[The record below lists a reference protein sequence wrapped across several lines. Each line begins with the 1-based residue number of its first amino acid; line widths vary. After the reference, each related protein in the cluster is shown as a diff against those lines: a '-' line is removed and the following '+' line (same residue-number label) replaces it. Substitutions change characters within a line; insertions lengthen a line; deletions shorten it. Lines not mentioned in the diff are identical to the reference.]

1 MEIAISPASFFFQN
15 RMVKDQEGYHI
26 LLVEDNLG
34 DVLLIE
40 EYLHEKILNLELTV
54 ANTFEEAKTKLEEPG
69 IALDAIILD
78 LTLPDLQGQ
87 ALILKI
93 KELAGDVSLLVLTGY
108 SNIEFGMKSLAIG
121 VSDYLL
127 KDELSPASL
136 YKSIIYSIGR
146 YKISRQLKDSE
157 RRYKE
162 LFHLSPQ
169 PMYLY
174 SLDTLE
180 FLDVNKAAIDH
191 YGYSKQE
198 FLTMTLREIRP
209 KEEVSR
215 LERVI
220 AGIRDGKPAFP
231 GPKIFRHRKKNGEI
245 ITVEIKSNVID
256 YQGIRAEVVLAND
269 ITDRMKYIHAIE
281 DQNKRL
287 QEIAWMQS
295 HVVRAPLARLM
306 SLVMAMESL
315 ENDFGRDNFRKMIL
329 DSAEELDE
337 IIRDIVNKT
346 DKVSLKE
353 KNEG

>member
-1 MEIAISPASFFFQN
+1 
-15 RMVKDQEGYHI
+15 MVKDQEGYHI

-54 ANTFEEAKTKLEEPG
+54 ANTFQEAKEKLEEPDFF
-69 IALDAIILD
+69 LDAIILD

-93 KELAGDVSLLVLTGY
+93 RELAGDVSLLVLTGY
-108 SNIEFGMKSLAIG
+108 SNIEFGMKSLALG
-121 VSDYLL
+121 VSDYIL
-127 KDELSPASL
+127 KDELSPTSL
-136 YKSIIYSIGR
+136 YKSIVYSIGR
-146 YKISRQLKDSE
+146 YKISRQLKESE
-157 RRYKE
+157 KRYKE

-174 SLDTLE
+174 ALESLN

-198 FLTMTLREIRP
+198 FLTMTLRDIRP

-215 LERVI
+215 LESVI
-220 AGIRDGKPAFP
+220 AGIREGKPALP
-231 GPKIFRHRKKNGEI
+231 GPKIFKHRKKSGEI
-245 ITVEIKSNVID
+245 ISVEIKSNVID
-256 YQGIRAEVVLAND
+256 YQGVRAEVVLAND
-269 ITDRMKYIHAIE
+269 ITERMKYIHAIE

-315 ENDFGRDNFRKMIL
+315 EKDFGRDNFRKMIL

>member
-1 MEIAISPASFFFQN
+1 
-15 RMVKDQEGYHI
+15 MVKDHEGYHL

-40 EYLHEKILNLELTV
+40 EYLHEKILNLELTF
-54 ANTFEEAKTKLEEPG
+54 ANTFQEAKEKLQDPK
-69 IALDAIILD
+69 ICLDAIILD
-78 LTLPDLQGQ
+78 LTLPDLQGEE
-87 ALILKI
+87 LIVKV
-93 KELAGDVSLLVLTGY
+93 KELAGDVSIVVLTGY
-108 SNIEFGMKSLAIG
+108 SNIEFGMKSLSLG

-127 KDELSPASL
+127 KDELSPTSL

-146 YKISRQLKDSE
+146 YQISSQLKDSE
-157 RRYKE
+157 KRYKE
-162 LFHLSPQ
+162 LFQLSPQ

-174 SLDTLE
+174 SLESLD

-191 YGYSKQE
+191 YGYAKDE
-198 FLTMTLREIRP
+198 FLSMSLRDIRP

-220 AGIRDGKPAFP
+220 SGIREGKPDP
-231 GPKIFRHRKKNGEI
+231 GPKIFKHRKKNGEI
-245 ITVEIKSNVID
+245 ITVEIKGNVID
-256 YQGIRAEVVLAND
+256 YQGIKAEVVLAND
-269 ITDRMKYIHAIE
+269 ITDRMRYIHAIE

-287 QEIAWMQS
+287 QEIAWLQS

-306 SLVMAMESL
+306 SLVMGMDSL
-315 ENDFGRDNFRKMIL
+315 EKDFGKDNFRKMIL

-346 DKVSLKE
+346 DKISLKE
-353 KNEG
+353 KKEG

>member
-1 MEIAISPASFFFQN
+1 
-15 RMVKDQEGYHI
+15 
-26 LLVEDNLG
+26 
-34 DVLLIE
+34 
-40 EYLHEKILNLELTV
+40 
-54 ANTFEEAKTKLEEPG
+54 LEEPDFF
-69 IALDAIILD
+69 LDAIILD

-93 KELAGDVSLLVLTGY
+93 RELAGDVSLLVLTGY
-108 SNIEFGMKSLAIG
+108 SNIEFGMKSLALG
-121 VSDYLL
+121 VSDYIL
-127 KDELSPASL
+127 KDELSPTSL
-136 YKSIIYSIGR
+136 YKSIVYSIGR
-146 YKISRQLKDSE
+146 YKISRQLKESE
-157 RRYKE
+157 KRYKE

-174 SLDTLE
+174 ALESLN

-198 FLTMTLREIRP
+198 FLTMTLRDIRP

-215 LERVI
+215 LESVI
-220 AGIRDGKPAFP
+220 AGIREGKPALP
-231 GPKIFRHRKKNGEI
+231 GPKIFKHRKKSGEI
-245 ITVEIKSNVID
+245 ISVEIKSNVID
-256 YQGIRAEVVLAND
+256 YQGVRAEVVLAND
-269 ITDRMKYIHAIE
+269 ITERMKYIHAIE

-315 ENDFGRDNFRKMIL
+315 EKDFGRDNFRKMIL